1 MAARQVLL
9 LTVAAALSSCTTA
22 SIGQET
28 DSSAAASYV
37 VQVAAEENPRRVAN
51 DIAGAIGGTV
61 LHVYTTVL
69 HGFAIS
75 VPAGTTAQDLLADP
89 RIIKVERDAPVS
101 IPRPV
106 QRR

>member
-1 MAARQVLL
+1 MAARQVLA
-9 LTVAAALSSCTTA
+9 LTVAAMLSSCTNA
-22 SIGQET
+22 SDAQESESR
-28 DSSAAASYV
+28 DAIAYV
-37 VQVAAEENPRRVAN
+37 VEVAAEENPRRVAE
-51 DIAGAIGGTV
+51 DVAAATGGTV
-61 LHVYTTVL
+61 RHVYTTVL

-106 QRR
+106 EGR

>member
-1 MAARQVLL
+1 MAVRQFLGI
-9 LTVAAALSSCTTA
+9 AAAAVLSSCTTA
-22 SIGQET
+22 STAQEA
-28 DSSAAASYV
+28 DSPAAASYV
-37 VQVAAEENPRRVAN
+37 VQVAAEENPRRVA
-51 DIAGAIGGTV
+51 DDVAASIGGTV

-89 RIIKVERDAPVS
+89 RIIKIERDAPVS